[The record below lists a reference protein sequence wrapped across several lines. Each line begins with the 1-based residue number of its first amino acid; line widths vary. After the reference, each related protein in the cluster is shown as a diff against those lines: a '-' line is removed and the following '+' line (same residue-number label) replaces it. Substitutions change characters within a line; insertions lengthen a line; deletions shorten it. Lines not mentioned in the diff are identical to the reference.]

1 MTNGWEISILGV
13 EDEDFE
19 EELERGGDRG
29 WRRSRAEVNLVRNT
43 VGSATIRERLVE
55 FLNAMS
61 DAISGIPEFLGPL
74 YVSEI
79 ELSAEI
85 SASGKI
91 SLMGSGAEIG
101 STGGISFKL
110 VRRTNDAHKEAT
122 EPIS

>member
-1 MTNGWEISILGV
+1 MTDGWEISILGV
-13 EDEDFE
+13 EDEEFE
-19 EELERGGDRG
+19 EESERGGERG
-29 WRRSRAEVNLVRNT
+29 WRRSRAEASLVRNT
-43 VGSATIRERLVE
+43 VGSATIRESLVE

-101 STGGISFKL
+101 TTGGISFKL
-110 VRRTNDAHKEAT
+110 VRKAT
-122 EPIS
+122 EPVS